1 MNISLAIIKL
11 GAALAIVIAAF
22 FYGRSVGIDKV
33 TVKCQAEK
41 IEQAKVVNDVKETD
55 RKFKE
60 RVELETHHMD
70 DVAIDADLHK
80 LGIMRPPS
88 SY

>member
-1 MNISLAIIKL
+1 MYKL
-11 GAALAIVIAAF
+11 GAVIIFIVAAF
-22 FYGRSVGIDKV
+22 FYGRAVGIDKI

-41 IEQAKVVNDVKETD
+41 IEQAKVVNNVQEND

-70 DVAIDADLHK
+70 DAAIDADLHK
-80 LGIMRPPS
+80 LGIMRPDTH
-88 SY
+88 Y